1 MTKGN
6 NCDHQTPTDLSC
18 RDVDIRGNESDVMSP
33 TDVIFTKK
41 NCIIIK
47 LGFVGTCMYMLT
59 LGELMAMKIK
69 TEWTL
74 VIMENSEWSDWI
86 FQIWGKCE

>member
-6 NCDHQTPTDLSC
+6 NCDHQTPTDISC

-69 TEWTL
+69 TE
-74 VIMENSEWSDWI
+74 
-86 FQIWGKCE
+86 

>member
-1 MTKGN
+1 MQGSRY
-6 NCDHQTPTDLSC
+6 Q
-18 RDVDIRGNESDVMSP
+18 GNESDKMSP

-47 LGFVGTCMYMLT
+47 LGFVGTCMYMLS

-69 TEWTL
+69 TE
-74 VIMENSEWSDWI
+74 
-86 FQIWGKCE
+86 

>member
-6 NCDHQTPTDLSC
+6 NCDHQTPTDISC

-47 LGFVGTCMYMLT
+47 LGFVGTCMYMLS

-74 VIMENSEWSDWI
+74 VIMENSEWSVWI

>member
-6 NCDHQTPTDLSC
+6 NCDHQTPTDISC

-74 VIMENSEWSDWI
+74 VIMENLEWSDWI